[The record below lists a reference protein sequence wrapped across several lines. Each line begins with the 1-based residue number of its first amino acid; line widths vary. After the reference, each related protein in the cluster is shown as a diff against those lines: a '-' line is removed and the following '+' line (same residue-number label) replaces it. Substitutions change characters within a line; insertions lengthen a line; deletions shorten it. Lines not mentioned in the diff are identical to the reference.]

1 MLSVITPQNRRD
13 GATLPVLP
21 IARAGAKAGRPRAG
35 AEDLVEI
42 RPVTTPADLKAF
54 IDLPYRLYANDPNWV
69 PPLKSEVKGML
80 TPDKNPWF
88 EHGEAQY
95 FLAITDGRVT
105 GRISAHIDFLATAQ
119 PPEQGMG
126 PGTGFWG
133 WFEAGDEASAT
144 ALIAE
149 AETWLRGKGMT
160 KSMGPASFSYWDE
173 IGLLVEGFDNPPTV
187 MMAFNTASYQS
198 WVEAAG
204 YAGVQDLFTYNVPI
218 IEGFPEI
225 VNRVVASGER
235 NPRIRIRQVDRSKF
249 DVEAAII
256 IGILNDAWSDN
267 WGFVP
272 FTEREIEYAGKKLKP
287 LIFNDL
293 VRIAEVEGE
302 PVAFLISIPDMN
314 EQLIGFGGNLL
325 PLNWAKLL
333 WWLRKPNSRTVRVP
347 LMGVL
352 KKYQS
357 TRLASQLALMLIEF
371 IRRDI
376 VPKYGTQWGDFG
388 WVLSSNGP
396 MRSVGEAVGGK
407 INKVYRIY
415 EKAL

>member
-1 MLSVITPQNRRD
+1 
-13 GATLPVLP
+13 VLP
-21 IARAGAKAGRPRAG
+21 IAPGSAKAFWTPAGATL
-35 AEDLVEI
+35 LVEI
-42 RPVTTPADLKAF
+42 RPVTTAADLKAF
-54 IDLPYRLYANDPNWV
+54 IDLPYRLYASDPNWV

-80 TPDKNPWF
+80 TPAKNPWF
-88 EHGEAQY
+88 EHGEAEL
-95 FLAITDGRVT
+95 FLATTGGRIT

-133 WFEAGDEASAT
+133 WFEAEEGASAA
-144 ALIAE
+144 ALIAA
-149 AETWLRGKGMT
+149 AENWLRGRGMT
-160 KSMGPASFSYWDE
+160 KAMGPASFSYWDE
-173 IGLLVEGFDNPPTV
+173 IGLLIEGFDMPPTA
-187 MMAFNTASYQS
+187 MMAHNAAAYQP
-198 WVEAAG
+198 WVEHAG
-204 YAGVQDLFTYNVPI
+204 YTGVQDLYTYDVPI
-218 IEGFPEI
+218 LNGFPEI

-235 NPRIRIRQVDRSKF
+235 NPRIVIRRVDKSKF

-272 FTEREIEYAGKKLKP
+272 FTAREIEYAGKKLKP

-302 PVAFLISIPDMN
+302 PVAFMITIPDLN
-314 EQLIGFGGNLL
+314 ERLIDLGGNLL
-325 PLNWAKLL
+325 PFNWAKLL
-333 WWLRKPNSRTVRVP
+333 WWLRKPQARRMRVP

-352 KKYQS
+352 KKYQA
-357 TRLASQLALMLIEF
+357 TRLASQLAMMLIEF
-371 IRRDI
+371 IRRDA
-376 VPKYGTQWGDFG
+376 VVRYGAQRGEFG

-407 INKVYRIY
+407 VNKVYRIY